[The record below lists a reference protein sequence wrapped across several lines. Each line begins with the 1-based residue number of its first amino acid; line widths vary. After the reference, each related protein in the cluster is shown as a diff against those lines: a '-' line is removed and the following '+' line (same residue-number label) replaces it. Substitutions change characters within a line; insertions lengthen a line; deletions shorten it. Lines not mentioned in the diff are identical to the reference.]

1 MNALVLTL
9 IFIAALVVL
18 VFLAVK
24 SGERYEHSDAHVHS
38 TEYAGI
44 IREGHGPLTWFLI
57 VAFLAVFLWT
67 GVYLAEHTG
76 ESSGSRDEISL
87 LEGFKGR
94 K

>member
-1 MNALVLTL
+1 MSAMAITL
-9 IFIAALVVL
+9 ITIAALAVI

-57 VAFLAVFLWT
+57 AAFIIVFLWT
-67 GVYLAEHTG
+67 AVYLAGHAG
-76 ESSGSRDEISL
+76 EFSQTRHETSGEDRSSGTI
-87 LEGFKGR
+87 
-94 K
+94 